1 MRRFEGRVAVV
12 SGAAQGMGKAVALRL
27 GEEGATVV
35 AVDINEAGVAAT
47 AQGIGGGSIGVGC
60 DIGDEGAVARLFET
74 VAGKFGKLD
83 VLVNAAAIVPF
94 VKWDALTFTEWRRVL
109 RVNLDGLY
117 LMCRAG
123 SELMRKNEYGRIVNF
138 SSNSI
143 FAGTPNMAHYVAS
156 KGGVLTF
163 TRALAT
169 ELGPFKITANS
180 ICPGLID
187 TEGVQSRAGGCR
199 RTWCRPSR
207 SSPPTRRTGS
217 RDRRS
222 TSMPAWCAGR
232 LTPQLLFRGA
242 ARERDAPHR
251 EASQREPGAHVPRRG
266 EPEACCDRHAAK
278 PRPDGVRDVERGM
291 IERRRERLRI
301 ARDVHQARLQDR
313 GERSAHANGEHV
325 QGHRNVVA
333 GCNRIEREDRRRP

>member
-1 MRRFEGRVAVV
+1 V

-27 GEEGATVV
+27 GAEGAAVV
-35 AVDINEAGVAAT
+35 AVDINGAGATAT
-47 AQGIGGGSIGVGC
+47 AQAIGAASVGVSC
-60 DIGDEGAVARLFET
+60 DIGDESAVAKLFET

-94 VKWDALTFTEWRRVL
+94 VKWDELTFNEWRRVL

-123 SELMRKNEYGRIVNF
+123 SELMRRNSYGRIVNF

-169 ELGPFKITANS
+169 ELGAYKITVNS

-187 TEGVQSRAGGCR
+187 TESVQG
-199 RTWCRPSR
+199 
-207 SSPPTRRTGS
+207 SPHK
-217 RDRRS
+217 
-222 TSMPAWCAGR
+222 
-232 LTPQLLFRGA
+232 
-242 ARERDAPHR
+242 DAF
-251 EASQREPGAHVPRRG
+251 EF
-266 EPEACCDRHAAK
+266 
-278 PRPDGVRDVERGM
+278 VEMLQAVKGRGM
-291 IERRRERLRI
+291 PK
-301 ARDVHQARLQDR
+301 DVVPAVAFLASDEAHWITGQAL
-313 GERSAHANGEHV
+313 
-325 QGHRNVVA
+325 NVDA
-333 GCNRIEREDRRRP
+333 GMVRW